1 MLMATTCRPMR
12 KRSMLSPL
20 AAIWPSLSRVDCI
33 RGGSTLVYLPEGLRM
48 AFLVRRWVLELEFN
62 QGDLGGCVIGN
73 TKLSSAT
80 WIPSIT
86 PMRKRT
92 SKKMSREAQPG
103 TTCGNSLQ
111 LLICVEFFLS
121 THLTHE
127 WLLRL
132 NVYVRSTFH
141 ISQGLY
147 VRSFG

>member
-73 TKLSSAT
+73 TKLSSTT

-92 SKKMSREAQPG
+92 SKKMRREAQPG
-103 TTCGNSLQ
+103 TTCGISLQ
-111 LLICVEFFLS
+111 LLISMEFFYL
-121 THLTHE
+121 
-127 WLLRL
+127 
-132 NVYVRSTFH
+132 H
-141 ISQGLY
+141 I
-147 VRSFG
+147 

>member
-73 TKLSSAT
+73 TKRSSTT

-92 SKKMSREAQPG
+92 SKKMRREAQPG
-103 TTCGNSLQ
+103 TTCGISLQ
-111 LLICVEFFLS
+111 LLISMV
-121 THLTHE
+121 E

-132 NVYVRSTFH
+132 DVYVRSTFH

>member
-62 QGDLGGCVIGN
+62 QGNLGGSLIGKKS
-73 TKLSSAT
+73 TRLIT

-86 PMRKRT
+86 PMRNKT
-92 SKKMSREAQPG
+92 NKKMRREAQPG
-103 TTCGNSLQ
+103 TTCDIFYYG
-111 LLICVEFFLS
+111 FRFM
-121 THLTHE
+121 
-127 WLLRL
+127 
-132 NVYVRSTFH
+132 
-141 ISQGLY
+141 
-147 VRSFG
+147 